1 MKILVVDDEEN
12 IRKLVHYNLILDG
25 YDVIMAVDGKEGL
38 EKAIQEKPDLILL
51 DIMMPEMDG
60 LEVCSRL
67 KKNPE
72 TRDIPI
78 FMLSA
83 KGQMQDLEDAFEVG
97 ADNYITKP
105 FDVDKLSEII
115 QFKLNKMK
123 EKSRIRLLLISC
135 VRKIY

>member
-12 IRKLVHYNLILDG
+12 IRKLVNYNLILDG
-25 YDVIMAVDGKEGL
+25 YDVILAVDGKEGL

-72 TRDIPI
+72 TR
-78 FMLSA
+78 
-83 KGQMQDLEDAFEVG
+83 
-97 ADNYITKP
+97 
-105 FDVDKLSEII
+105 
-115 QFKLNKMK
+115 
-123 EKSRIRLLLISC
+123 
-135 VRKIY
+135 

>member
-12 IRKLVHYNLILDG
+12 IRKLVKYNLILDG
-25 YDVIMAVDGKEGL
+25 FEVVLAVDGKDGL
-38 EKAIQEKPDLILL
+38 DKAISEKPDLILL
-51 DIMMPEMDG
+51 DIMMPEIDG

-83 KGQMQDLEDAFEVG
+83 KGQMQDLEDAYEMG

-105 FDVDKLSEII
+105 FDVEKLSEII
-115 QFKLNKMK
+115 MFKLGKMK
-123 EKSRIRLLLISC
+123 NKQ
-135 VRKIY
+135 V

>member
-1 MKILVVDDEEN
+1 
-12 IRKLVHYNLILDG
+12 
-25 YDVIMAVDGKEGL
+25 
-38 EKAIQEKPDLILL
+38 QEKPDLILL

-83 KGQMQDLEDAFEVG
+83 KGQMQDLEDAFDVG

-123 EKSRIRLLLISC
+123 EK
-135 VRKIY
+135 K

>member
-1 MKILVVDDEEN
+1 MKILLVDDEEN

-25 YDVIMAVDGKEGL
+25 YDVIMAVNGKEGL

-83 KGQMQDLEDAFEVG
+83 KGQMQDLEDAYDVG

-115 QFKLNKMK
+115 QFKLKKLK
-123 EKSRIRLLLISC
+123 EK
-135 VRKIY
+135 K

>member
-97 ADNYITKP
+97 ADNYI
-105 FDVDKLSEII
+105 
-115 QFKLNKMK
+115 
-123 EKSRIRLLLISC
+123 R
-135 VRKIY
+135 

>member
-12 IRKLVHYNLILDG
+12 IRKLVNYNLVLDG
-25 YDVIMAVDGKEGL
+25 FEVIMAVDGKEGL
-38 EKAIQEKPDLILL
+38 EKAINEKPDLILL
-51 DIMMPEMDG
+51 DIMMPEIDG

-83 KGQMQDLEDAFEVG
+83 KGQMQDLEDAFDVG

-115 QFKLNKMK
+115 LFKLNKMK
-123 EKSRIRLLLISC
+123 EKQ
-135 VRKIY
+135 

>member
-12 IRKLVHYNLILDG
+12 IRKLVNYNLVLDG
-25 YDVIMAVDGKEGL
+25 FEVIMAIDGKEGL
-38 EKAIQEKPDLILL
+38 EKAINEKPDLILL
-51 DIMMPEMDG
+51 DIMMPEIDG

-83 KGQMQDLEDAFEVG
+83 KGQMKDLEDAFDVG

-115 QFKLNKMK
+115 LFKLNKMK
-123 EKSRIRLLLISC
+123 EKQ
-135 VRKIY
+135 

>member
-12 IRKLVHYNLILDG
+12 IRKLVKYNLILDG
-25 YDVIMAVDGKEGL
+25 FEVVLAVDGKDGL
-38 EKAIQEKPDLILL
+38 EKAVSEKPDLILL
-51 DIMMPEMDG
+51 DIMMPEIDG

-67 KKNPE
+67 KKNPD

-83 KGQMQDLEDAFEVG
+83 KGQMQDLEDAYEIG

-105 FDVDKLSEII
+105 FDVEKLSEII
-115 QFKLNKMK
+115 MFKLNKMK
-123 EKSRIRLLLISC
+123 NKQ
-135 VRKIY
+135 V

>member
-12 IRKLVHYNLILDG
+12 IRKLVNYNLLLDG
-25 YDVIMAVDGKEGL
+25 YDVAMAVDGKEGL
-38 EKAIQEKPDLILL
+38 EKAISEKPDLILL
-51 DIMMPEMDG
+51 DIMMPEIDG

-72 TRDIPI
+72 TRDIPV

-83 KGQMQDLEDAFEVG
+83 KGQMQDLEDAFAVG

-105 FDVDKLSEII
+105 FDVSKLSEII
-115 QFKLNKMK
+115 EFKLKKLK
-123 EKSRIRLLLISC
+123 EKN
-135 VRKIY
+135 K

>member
-12 IRKLVHYNLILDG
+12 IRKLVKYNLILDG
-25 YDVIMAVDGKEGL
+25 FEVVLAVDGKDGL
-38 EKAIQEKPDLILL
+38 DKAFSEKPDLILL
-51 DIMMPEMDG
+51 DIMMPELDG

-83 KGQMQDLEDAFEVG
+83 KGQMQDLEDAYEMG

-105 FDVDKLSEII
+105 FDVEKLSEII
-115 QFKLNKMK
+115 MFKLDKMK
-123 EKSRIRLLLISC
+123 KG
-135 VRKIY
+135 

>member
-12 IRKLVHYNLILDG
+12 IRKLVNYNLLLDG
-25 YDVIMAVDGKEGL
+25 YDVVMAVDGKEGL
-38 EKAIQEKPDLILL
+38 EKAVSEKPDLILL
-51 DIMMPEMDG
+51 DIMMPEIDG

-72 TRDIPI
+72 TRHIPI

-105 FDVDKLSEII
+105 FDVSKLSEII
-115 QFKLNKMK
+115 MFKLNKLK
-123 EKSRIRLLLISC
+123 EK
-135 VRKIY
+135 K

>member
-1 MKILVVDDEEN
+1 MKILLVDDEEN

-25 YDVIMAVDGKEGL
+25 YDVIMAVNGKEGL

-83 KGQMQDLEDAFEVG
+83 KGQMQDLEDAYDVG

-105 FDVDKLSEII
+105 FDVDKLSETI
-115 QFKLNKMK
+115 QFKLKKLK
-123 EKSRIRLLLISC
+123 EK
-135 VRKIY
+135 K

>member
-12 IRKLVHYNLILDG
+12 IRKLVNYNLILDG
-25 YDVIMAVDGKEGL
+25 YDVILAVDGKEGL

-83 KGQMQDLEDAFEVG
+83 KGQMQDLEDAFDVG

-123 EKSRIRLLLISC
+123 EK
-135 VRKIY
+135 K

>member
-12 IRKLVHYNLILDG
+12 IRKLVNYNLILDG

-83 KGQMQDLEDAFEVG
+83 KGQMQDLEDAFDVG

-123 EKSRIRLLLISC
+123 DK
-135 VRKIY
+135 K

>member
-123 EKSRIRLLLISC
+123 EK
-135 VRKIY
+135 K

>member
-83 KGQMQDLEDAFEVG
+83 KGQMQDLEDAFEMG

-123 EKSRIRLLLISC
+123 EK
-135 VRKIY
+135 K

>member
-12 IRKLVHYNLILDG
+12 IRKLVNYNLLLDG
-25 YDVIMAVDGKEGL
+25 YDVVMAVDGKEGL
-38 EKAIQEKPDLILL
+38 EKAVSEKPDLILL
-51 DIMMPEMDG
+51 DIMMPEIDG

-72 TRDIPI
+72 TRHIPI

-105 FDVDKLSEII
+105 FDVSKLSEII
-115 QFKLNKMK
+115 MFKLNKMK
-123 EKSRIRLLLISC
+123 EK
-135 VRKIY
+135 K

>member
-12 IRKLVHYNLILDG
+12 IRKLVQYNLVLDG
-25 YDVIMAVDGKEGL
+25 HEVILAEDGKEGL
-38 EKAIQEKPDLILL
+38 EKARQEMPDLILL

-67 KKNPE
+67 KKDPE
-72 TRDIPI
+72 MRDIPI

-83 KGQMQDLEDAFEVG
+83 KGQMKDLEDAFEAG

-115 QFKLNKMK
+115 QFKMK
-123 EKSRIRLLLISC
+123 KLQEKTT
-135 VRKIY
+135 

>member
-12 IRKLVHYNLILDG
+12 IRKLVNYNLILDG

-83 KGQMQDLEDAFEVG
+83 KGQMQDLEDAFDVG

-123 EKSRIRLLLISC
+123 EIK
-135 VRKIY
+135 